1 MAESMK
7 DKVAIVGMGCSQFGE
22 RWDMGYADLVIE
34 AASEAFEDAGVESSD
49 IEAAWIAT
57 STRMGLAGAHS
68 SCPGTGAGASMPL
81 KLQYIP
87 CTRVENACG
96 SGEDAL
102 RNAAFSIAARA
113 YDLVLVVGVEKL
125 KDQGFGGLG
134 EIGIPPHPAYE
145 GAFTAPGMYALAATR
160 YFRQYGLAPEEGKR
174 MLAMVSVKSHHNG
187 ARNPKAHL
195 RREVTLEQVMNA
207 PIIAWPLG
215 LFDCC
220 GVTDGAAVAIL
231 CHADDAKRYRDNY
244 MLIKGIGLSV
254 GPGQGSIRTDYDYT
268 HWDETERASRQA
280 YAQAGIKNPRQEL
293 DLVECHDCFSI
304 SEVIAVESLGICP
317 RGHAKEDVESG
328 AWTQGGEIPINL
340 SGGLK
345 SFGHPIGASGCRE
358 TYEIYKQFQGKAQET
373 SRQLKNPRMGMVH
386 NQGGI
391 PGKFMCAVCIYGLP
405 E

>member
-1 MAESMK
+1 MAESFK

-22 RWDMGYADLVIE
+22 RWDVGFADLVIE
-34 AASEAFEDAGVESSD
+34 CAYEAFQDAGVEPRD
-49 IEAAWIAT
+49 IEAAWI
-57 STRMGLAGAHS
+57 STTTCRAVAGYGS
-68 SCPGTGAGASMPL
+68 SCPTTGLGIPMPL

-102 RNAAFSIAARA
+102 RNASFALAAKV

-134 EIGIPPHPAYE
+134 QMGFPPHPVYE
-145 GAFTAPGMYALAATR
+145 GAITAPGWYALAATR
-160 YFRQYGLAPEEGKR
+160 YFRQYGLKPEEGKR
-174 MLAMVSVKSHHNG
+174 MLAMISVKSHHNG

-195 RREVTLEQVMNA
+195 RREVTVEQVMSA

-215 LFDCC
+215 LYDCC
-220 GVTDGAAVAIL
+220 GVTDGAAAAIL
-231 CHADDAKRYRDNY
+231 CRTEDAKHFRDDY
-244 MLIKGIGLSV
+244 MLVKGFGLSI
-254 GPGQGSIRTDYDYT
+254 GPGQGAIRTDYDFT
-268 HWDETERASRQA
+268 HWDETMYASREA
-280 YAQAGIKNPRQEL
+280 YAQAGIKNPRKEL
-293 DLVECHDCFSI
+293 DLVECHDCFSS
-304 SEVIAVESLGICP
+304 SEAIAVESLGICE
-317 RGHAKEDVESG
+317 RGHAKEDIDSG
-328 AWTQGGEIPINL
+328 AWTQEGEIPINL

-358 TYEIYKQFQGKAQET
+358 TYEIYKQLQGKAQEP

-386 NQGGI
+386 NQGGG
-391 PGKFMCAVCIYGLP
+391 PGKFMCGVGIYGLP